1 MELFVPVSLSRAP
14 CVRGN
19 YSVGGSSSSRC
30 YSNSTSQGAYAA
42 ALVCA
47 ALASRRN
54 GRCLRAVATRQP
66 MERGEV
72 LPAQPVPEGIP
83 APPYVS
89 DPDKVRGWWNSQIA
103 RKSDEDVEAMRRA
116 GKLAHSA
123 LDLAEQLIQPGI
135 TTEEMDKELHA
146 FICDHGAYPS
156 DLQYK
161 GFPKSVM
168 ISINEVI
175 CHGIPDTRALEDGD
189 LVNVDVTLYL
199 GGFHA
204 DTARSW
210 ICGKGDATGD
220 RLVAAT
226 QEALDSAIGVCRA
239 GAPLKAI
246 GDAVAEVAEREDFG
260 IVKTLVGHGIGE
272 FFHGVPQIFHCRNS
286 DNRKMEE
293 GTTFTIEPVLTEG
306 AAEWV
311 TWDDGWTV
319 ATKDGGRAAQFEHTI
334 LITADGC
341 KVLT

>member
-1 MELFVPVSLSRAP
+1 MLKSAARHATVNSSSSMCQIKKRCRAESGYRTHSRKRSFAHGSAMELFVPVSLSRAP

-168 ISINEVI
+168 ISINEAP
-175 CHGIPDTRALEDGD
+175 CLHRSS
-189 LVNVDVTLYL
+189 
-199 GGFHA
+199 
-204 DTARSW
+204 ARCSGEASHTT
-210 ICGKGDATGD
+210 GKSSV
-220 RLVAAT
+220 RV
-226 QEALDSAIGVCRA
+226 
-239 GAPLKAI
+239 
-246 GDAVAEVAEREDFG
+246 
-260 IVKTLVGHGIGE
+260 
-272 FFHGVPQIFHCRNS
+272 
-286 DNRKMEE
+286 M
-293 GTTFTIEPVLTEG
+293 
-306 AAEWV
+306 
-311 TWDDGWTV
+311 
-319 ATKDGGRAAQFEHTI
+319 
-334 LITADGC
+334 
-341 KVLT
+341 